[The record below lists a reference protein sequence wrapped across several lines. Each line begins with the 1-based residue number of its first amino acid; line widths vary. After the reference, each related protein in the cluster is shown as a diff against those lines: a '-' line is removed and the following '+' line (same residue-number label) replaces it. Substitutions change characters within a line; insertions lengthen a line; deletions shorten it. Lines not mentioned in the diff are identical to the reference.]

1 MPPQEINIEL
11 KSLNTPGKCI
21 WSETPTLG
29 ELQRTHGEELTEG
42 YICVWLAFIQDMAGV
57 KNKMNNNQIQLCS
70 QMVLEKY
77 KFLKIADLNLIS
89 KIVIRG
95 DFGQFFENISIP
107 KVLDW
112 FNQYSE
118 QRSEEAR
125 MISNHY
131 NETGQTEVNA
141 KETVKLL
148 VEMGV
153 INQEMIDS
161 IGNSK
166 NKEEDF
172 RKFSA
177 EYHAKKLIENND
189 KTE

>member
-1 MPPQEINIEL
+1 
-11 KSLNTPGKCI
+11 
-21 WSETPTLG
+21 
-29 ELQRTHGEELTEG
+29 
-42 YICVWLAFIQDMAGV
+42 
-57 KNKMNNNQIQLCS
+57 
-70 QMVLEKY
+70 MVLEKHKY
-77 KFLKIADLNLIS
+77 LKIADLNLIS
-89 KIVIRG
+89 KMVIRG

-125 MISNHY
+125 MTSNHY
-131 NETGQTEVNA
+131 NETGQTEANA
-141 KETVKLL
+141 KETVKAL

-161 IGNSK
+161 IGNRK
-166 NKEEDF
+166 QKEEGF

-177 EYHAKKLIENND
+177 EYHAKKVIENND
-189 KTE
+189 YSE